1 MAVKDSSA
9 LVPNLRARV
18 EKTRLRHAGSV
29 RHPALFGASKGILRK
44 FDIDILGSG
53 FCDIEVYLVAYLG
66 RKFLEGEGTVESIN
80 ISYDRKTLI
89 P

>member
-29 RHPALFGASKGILRK
+29 RHAAFFGVNKGILRR
-44 FDIDILGSG
+44 FDIDMLGSG
-53 FCDIEVYLVAYLG
+53 TCDIVVYLVAYLG
-66 RKFLEGEGTVESIN
+66 RKFLEGKGTVESIN
-80 ISYDRKTLI
+80 ISYDKEILM

>member
-29 RHPALFGASKGILRK
+29 RHPALFGMSKGILRR
-44 FDIDILGSG
+44 FDIDMLGSG
-53 FCDIEVYLVAYLG
+53 TCDIAVYLVAYLG

-80 ISYDRKTLI
+80 VSCDGEFLM